1 MMQRCRG
8 TGSVGRVQW
17 DTWAAAGP
25 LVREVVI
32 APKGPLSALKAHFLP
47 MACVIQHH
55 RTLALKH
62 QLLNKRKQDTVAAS
76 YNAVGGLNYFVGR
89 RSSKINLL
97 AVFNWSGVFEKKSF
111 VRFFPHDAAP
121 SLPSLAF

>member
-1 MMQRCRG
+1 
-8 TGSVGRVQW
+8 
-17 DTWAAAGP
+17 
-25 LVREVVI
+25 
-32 APKGPLSALKAHFLP
+32 

-111 VRFFPHDAAP
+111 VRFSRTTRPPRFRVLHFERECLNQKCRTRGTSGKADDP
-121 SLPSLAF
+121 L